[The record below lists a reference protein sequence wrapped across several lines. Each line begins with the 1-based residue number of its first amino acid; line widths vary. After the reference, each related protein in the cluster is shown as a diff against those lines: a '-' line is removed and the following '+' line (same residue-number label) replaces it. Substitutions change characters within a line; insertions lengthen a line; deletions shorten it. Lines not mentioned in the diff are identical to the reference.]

1 MNVLFIETSA
11 KCGYNVSAL
20 FRKVATTLPG
30 EDKVKK
36 VISVRVLFCFDDFL
50 VIKISVESKNN
61 EAAQAAGCG
70 C

>member
-1 MNVLFIETSA
+1 M
-11 KCGYNVSAL
+11 
-20 FRKVATTLPG
+20 
-30 EDKVKK
+30 KK

-70 C
+70 CYIQK